1 MPCGAFC
8 RNIKMKPE
16 HLPSPARAGLFFCC
30 HPTYILIMQKLVLLL
45 ALLCAPTFAQAWPG
59 DVLTVHDGD
68 TVRVQPADGAAVS
81 IRVYGVDC
89 PELGQ
94 PYGAEARNMTAHLLN
109 GRQVEIIPAQT
120 RKSYR
125 REVAGVVLLD
135 DMIVLQDALISAGLA
150 WVDNR
155 FCRMAVCDLWRQ
167 HQADAKAARRG
178 LWADDNPIPPWTW
191 RRMPHKRAVPTIAQ

>member
-1 MPCGAFC
+1 MQYLILFIAF
-8 RNIKMKPE
+8 
-16 HLPSPARAGLFFCC
+16 
-30 HPTYILIMQKLVLLL
+30 
-45 ALLCAPTFAQAWPG
+45 LCAPACAQAWPG
-59 DVLTVHDGD
+59 DVLSVHDGD
-68 TVRVQPADGAAVS
+68 TLRVRHEDGEAVS

-94 PYGAEARNMTAHLLN
+94 PYGAEARNLTAQLLN
-109 GRQVEIIPAQT
+109 GRKVEIIPAQT
-120 RKSYR
+120 RKSYK

-150 WVDNR
+150 WVDDR
-155 FCRMAVCDLWRQ
+155 FCRMSVCDLWRQ

-178 LWADDNPIPPWTW
+178 LWADDSPIPPWIW

>member
-1 MPCGAFC
+1 MT
-8 RNIKMKPE
+8 RV
-16 HLPSPARAGLFFCC
+16 
-30 HPTYILIMQKLVLLL
+30 VLLL
-45 ALLCAPTFAQAWPG
+45 ALLCAPAVAQAWPG

-68 TVRVQPADGAAVS
+68 TVRVQPANGKAVS

-94 PYGAEARNMTAHLLN
+94 PYGTAARDMTAQLLL
-109 GRQVEIIPAQT
+109 GKRVEIIST
-120 RKSYR
+120 HSRKSYK

-135 DMIVLQDALISAGLA
+135 DMIVLQDALVSAGLA

-155 FCRMAVCDLWRQ
+155 FCKMAVCDLWRQ

-178 LWADDNPIPPWTW
+178 LWSADSPIPPWTW
-191 RRMPHKRAVPTIAQ
+191 RRMPHK

>member
-1 MPCGAFC
+1 MRKLILLFMLLGT
-8 RNIKMKPE
+8 
-16 HLPSPARAGLFFCC
+16 PS
-30 HPTYILIMQKLVLLL
+30 
-45 ALLCAPTFAQAWPG
+45 FAQAWPG

-68 TVRVQPADGAAVS
+68 TVRVQPADGEAVS

-94 PYGAEARNMTAHLLN
+94 PYGTEARDMTAQLLK
-109 GRQVEIIPAQT
+109 GRRVEIIPAQT
-120 RKSYR
+120 RKSYK

-155 FCRMAVCDLWRQ
+155 YCKMAVCDQWRQ
-167 HQADAKAARRG
+167 HQADAKTARRG
-178 LWADDNPIPPWTW
+178 LWADDSPIPPWTW
-191 RRMPHKRAVPTIAQ
+191 RYRYRK

>member
-1 MPCGAFC
+1 M
-8 RNIKMKPE
+8 R
-16 HLPSPARAGLFFCC
+16 
-30 HPTYILIMQKLVLLL
+30 YL
-45 ALLCAPTFAQAWPG
+45 ALVFTLLFPAIAQAWPG

-68 TVRVQPADGAAVS
+68 TVRVQSADGKAVS

-94 PYGAEARNMTAHLLN
+94 PYGTEARDLTAHLLK

-120 RKSYR
+120 RKSYK
-125 REVAGVVLLD
+125 REVAGVVLLE
-135 DMIVLQDALISAGLA
+135 DMMVLQDALISAGLA

-155 FCRMAVCDLWRQ
+155 YCKMAVCNLWRQ

-178 LWADDNPIPPWTW
+178 LWSADNPIPPWTW
-191 RRMPHKRAVPTIAQ
+191 RRMPHK

>member
-1 MPCGAFC
+1 
-8 RNIKMKPE
+8 
-16 HLPSPARAGLFFCC
+16 
-30 HPTYILIMQKLVLLL
+30 MQKLVLIL

-59 DVLTVHDGD
+59 DVLTIHDGD
-68 TVRVQPADGAAVS
+68 TVRVQPADGEAVS

-94 PYGAEARNMTAHLLN
+94 PHGAEARNMTAQLLN
-109 GRQVEIIPAQT
+109 GRRVEIIPAQT
-120 RKSYR
+120 RKSYK

-178 LWADDNPIPPWTW
+178 LWADDSPIPPWTW

>member
-1 MPCGAFC
+1 
-8 RNIKMKPE
+8 MKPE
-16 HLPSPARAGLFFCC
+16 RQTSPAHAGLFFCC
-30 HPTYILIMQKLVLLL
+30 LPAYALTMRKLILLFM
-45 ALLCAPTFAQAWPG
+45 LLCTPSFAQAWPG

-68 TVRVQPADGAAVS
+68 TVRVQPAEGEAVS

-94 PYGAEARNMTAHLLN
+94 PYGTEASNLTTQLLN
-109 GRQVEIIPAQT
+109 GRRVEIIPAQT
-120 RKSYR
+120 RKSYK

-150 WVDNR
+150 WVDDR

-167 HQADAKAARRG
+167 HQTDAKAARRG
-178 LWADDNPIPPWTW
+178 LWADDSPIPPWTW
-191 RRMPHKRAVPTIAQ
+191 RRMLHKRAVPTIAQ

>member
-1 MPCGAFC
+1 MIEGGNFC
-8 RNIKMKPE
+8 
-16 HLPSPARAGLFFCC
+16 LPSPARAGLFFCC
-30 HPTYILIMQKLVLLL
+30 HPAYILIMQKLVLIL
-45 ALLCAPTFAQAWPG
+45 ALLFAPTFAYAWPG
-59 DVLTVHDGD
+59 DVLNIHDGD

-94 PYGAEARNMTAHLLN
+94 PYGTEARNLTTQLLN
-109 GRQVEIIPAQT
+109 GRRVEIIPAQT
-120 RKSYR
+120 RKSYK

-178 LWADDNPIPPWTW
+178 LWADDSPIPPWTW

>member
-1 MPCGAFC
+1 
-8 RNIKMKPE
+8 
-16 HLPSPARAGLFFCC
+16 
-30 HPTYILIMQKLVLLL
+30 MQELVLIFT
-45 ALLCAPTFAQAWPG
+45 LLCAPSFAQAWSG

-68 TVRVQPADGAAVS
+68 TVRVQPADGEAVS

-94 PYGAEARNMTAHLLN
+94 PYGTEARNMTAQLLN
-109 GRQVEIIPAQT
+109 GRRVEIIPAQT
-120 RKSYR
+120 RKSYK

-155 FCRMAVCDLWRQ
+155 FCRMGVCDLWRQ
-167 HQADAKAARRG
+167 LRRT
-178 LWADDNPIPPWTW
+178 PRPP
-191 RRMPHKRAVPTIAQ
+191 AVACGQMIAQYRLGHGGACPINEQCQLSRNRLQPLAPVRGFLYGEQNHSGGWHVTIFRHSLFD

>member
-1 MPCGAFC
+1 MY
-8 RNIKMKPE
+8 K
-16 HLPSPARAGLFFCC
+16 L
-30 HPTYILIMQKLVLLL
+30 ILII
-45 ALLCAPTFAQAWPG
+45 AIIYGPTFAQAWPG

-68 TVRVQPADGAAVS
+68 TVRVQPADGEAVS

-94 PYGAEARNMTAHLLN
+94 PYGTEARDMTAQLLK
-109 GRQVEIIPAQT
+109 GRRVEIIPAQT
-120 RKSYR
+120 RKSYK

-150 WVDNR
+150 WVDSR

-167 HQADAKAARRG
+167 HQADAKASRRG
-178 LWADDNPIPPWTW
+178 LWVDDSPIPPWAW
-191 RRMPHKRAVPTIAQ
+191 RRMLARRIN

>member
-1 MPCGAFC
+1 M
-8 RNIKMKPE
+8 
-16 HLPSPARAGLFFCC
+16 
-30 HPTYILIMQKLVLLL
+30 
-45 ALLCAPTFAQAWPG
+45 LLCVSTFAQAWPG
-59 DVLTVHDGD
+59 EVLTVHDGD
-68 TVRVQPADGAAVS
+68 TVRVQPAEGEAMS

-94 PYGAEARNMTAHLLN
+94 PYGTEARNLTAQLLN
-109 GRQVEIIPAQT
+109 GRRVEIIPAQT
-120 RKSYR
+120 RKSHK

-178 LWADDNPIPPWTW
+178 LWSDDNPIPPWAW
-191 RRMPHKRAVPTIAQ
+191 RHQSH

>member
-1 MPCGAFC
+1 MLWPQ
-8 RNIKMKPE
+8 RNSNIYVIRN
-16 HLPSPARAGLFFCC
+16 LSSPARAGLFFCC
-30 HPTYILIMQKLVLLL
+30 HQAYTSIMQKLVLLL
-45 ALLCAPTFAQAWPG
+45 ALLCAPACAQAWPG
-59 DVLTVHDGD
+59 DVLDIHDGD

-94 PYGAEARNMTAHLLN
+94 PYGTAARNLTAHLLN
-109 GRQVEIIPAQT
+109 GRKVEIIPAQT
-120 RKSYR
+120 RKSYK

-150 WVDNR
+150 WVDDR

-178 LWADDNPIPPWTW
+178 LWADDSPIPPWTW

>member
-1 MPCGAFC
+1 M
-8 RNIKMKPE
+8 RKLI
-16 HLPSPARAGLFFCC
+16 LLF
-30 HPTYILIMQKLVLLL
+30 V
-45 ALLCAPTFAQAWPG
+45 LLCAPAVVQAWPG

-68 TVRVQPADGAAVS
+68 TIRVQPADNKAVS

-94 PYGAEARNMTAHLLN
+94 PYGTEARDLTAQLLL
-109 GRQVEIIPAQT
+109 GKRVEVIPAQS
-120 RKSYR
+120 RKSYQ

-135 DMIVLQDALISAGLA
+135 DMMVLQDALVSAGLA

-155 FCRMAVCDLWRQ
+155 FCRMSVCDLWRQ

-178 LWADDNPIPPWTW
+178 LWADDSPIPPWIW

>member
-1 MPCGAFC
+1 
-8 RNIKMKPE
+8 
-16 HLPSPARAGLFFCC
+16 
-30 HPTYILIMQKLVLLL
+30 MQKLVLIL
-45 ALLCAPTFAQAWPG
+45 ALLFAPSFAYAWPG
-59 DVLTVHDGD
+59 DVLTIHDGD

-94 PYGAEARNMTAHLLN
+94 PYGAEARNLTAQLLN
-109 GRQVEIIPAQT
+109 GRKVEIIPAQT
-120 RKSYR
+120 RKSYK

-150 WVDNR
+150 WVDDR
-155 FCRMAVCDLWRQ
+155 FCRMSVCDLWRQ
-167 HQADAKAARRG
+167 HQTDAKAARRG
-178 LWADDNPIPPWTW
+178 LWADDRPMPPWKW